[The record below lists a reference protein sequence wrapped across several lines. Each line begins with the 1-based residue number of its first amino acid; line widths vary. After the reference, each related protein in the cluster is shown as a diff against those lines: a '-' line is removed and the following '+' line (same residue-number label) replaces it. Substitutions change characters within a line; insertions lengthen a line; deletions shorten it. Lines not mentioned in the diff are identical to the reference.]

1 LYALGSTRK
10 NPASHKALPP
20 DQRDPLPQGQAS
32 LTKWLNSGDGL
43 MVVAARRQLDD
54 SVGGGG
60 LTVVAAQQ
68 WQRQRLEGGNGS
80 TVVAD
85 TAMAEDRGQ

>member
-1 LYALGSTRK
+1 
-10 NPASHKALPP
+10 
-20 DQRDPLPQGQAS
+20 
-32 LTKWLNSGDGL
+32 LT
-43 MVVAARRQLDD
+43 VVAAWRQLNG

-68 WQRQRLEGGNGS
+68 WQRQRLEGSEGL

-85 TAMAEDRGQ
+85 TAMAEDQGQ